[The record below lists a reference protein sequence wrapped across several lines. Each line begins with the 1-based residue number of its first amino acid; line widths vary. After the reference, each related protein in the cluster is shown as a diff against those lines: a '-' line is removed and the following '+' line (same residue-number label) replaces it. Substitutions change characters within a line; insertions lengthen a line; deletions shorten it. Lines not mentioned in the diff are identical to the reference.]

1 MIFSITG
8 ITGLKNRGVEAL
20 LHPIVTGLKSR
31 FPASEIRVVTRT
43 PAYDTAHWTGPACEW
58 LDENPARPV
67 PRSRMRRGK
76 LMLKELLGAG
86 RGSKLPPSLSR
97 SDAVILA
104 GGDMLCYG
112 PSITRRVI
120 EPLLAAARAGKK
132 VILLGQSIGPFQTE
146 EETALFRALY
156 AACHLVAV
164 RDQVSYDYLAGQ
176 LGLDPAKLEKYADS
190 AYLLEPDKQALA
202 WWNTRFAPGDRVVG
216 VSLSVGISG
225 WAGMKYGEYL
235 DAWVGHLS
243 RILNETDSKI
253 CLIPHV
259 QDSGRSDS
267 EVCTAV
273 FRKLGYDPRV
283 VCAGLDFS
291 AAEFKA
297 IISQCR
303 MLVAERMHAAVG
315 AYSTGVPASMVAYSA
330 KAEGMANE
338 MLGADYARLFGYFP
352 LAELRDPDAVIRR
365 IQAING
371 DYDDIV
377 SKLEQTRALA
387 RDSADAVYDKVA
399 EVLRR

>member
-31 FPASEIRVVTRT
+31 FPASEIQVVTRT
-43 PAYDTAHWTGPACEW
+43 PAYDSAHWTGPACEW
-58 LDENPARPV
+58 LDENPARPA
-67 PRSRMRRGK
+67 PRSRIRRGK
-76 LMLKELLGAG
+76 LLLKEWLGAG
-86 RGSKLPPSLSR
+86 RGSGLAGQLSR
-97 SDAVILA
+97 SDVVILA

-112 PSITRRVI
+112 PDITRRVI
-120 EPLLAAARAGKK
+120 EPLLAAARSGKK
-132 VILLGQSIGPFQTE
+132 IILLGQSIGPFQTE
-146 EETALFRALY
+146 AETALFRALY
-156 AACHLVAV
+156 EVCQLVAV
-164 RDQVSYDYLAGQ
+164 RDQVSFDYLTGP
-176 LGLDPAKLEKYADS
+176 LGLNPGKLVKYADS
-190 AYLLEPDKQALA
+190 AYLLEPDRQVLA
-202 WWNTRFAPGDRVVG
+202 WWDSRFQPGDKVIG
-216 VSLSVGISG
+216 ISLSVGISG

-297 IISQCR
+297 IISRCR

-315 AYSTGVPASMVAYSA
+315 AFSTGVPASIVAYSA

-352 LAELRDPDAVIRR
+352 LAELREPDAVIRR

-371 DYDDIV
+371 EYEGIV
-377 SKLEQTRALA
+377 RKLEQTRASA
-387 RDSADAVYDKVA
+387 RASADAVYDRIA
-399 EVLRR
+399 EVLKR